1 MKQCAMGMSVVTES
15 ESLTIF
21 NVDRDEEPVE
31 RQDRRFKILN
41 RYHVSLK
48 SVPQSSHGILRS
60 V

>member
-1 MKQCAMGMSVVTES
+1 MSVVTQS
-15 ESLTIF
+15 ESLTMF